1 MFIYTH
7 TEIVPGFIA
16 ISAMLSSQYIIISGL
31 IRDLHIT
38 AEHQLRWH
46 ADMLNVQVAVSSG
59 LVSSGM
65 FFYIDMVFACEM
77 MLHLL
82 SMCCHCDL
90 CCLHA
95 YVAGSPVFAISFL
108 YLGK

>member
-46 ADMLNVQVAVSSG
+46 ADMLNVQVAVSSLYSRCIIYRG
-59 LVSSGM
+59 GPSVHSTRSLPDLV
-65 FFYIDMVFACEM
+65 
-77 MLHLL
+77 
-82 SMCCHCDL
+82 
-90 CCLHA
+90 
-95 YVAGSPVFAISFL
+95 
-108 YLGK
+108 

>member
-46 ADMLNVQVAVSSG
+46 ADMLNVQVAVSSYPHGGYG
-59 LVSSGM
+59 LETAEIFKHLQESSKI
-65 FFYIDMVFACEM
+65 FK
-77 MLHLL
+77 
-82 SMCCHCDL
+82 
-90 CCLHA
+90 
-95 YVAGSPVFAISFL
+95 ISIL
-108 YLGK
+108 VLRG